1 MKRYQTLNLIEVK
14 RKILRENYEY
24 YQKIHPES
32 EICPVLK
39 SNAYGHGL
47 ELIGRWLEKEI
58 NPQLVAVDSLY
69 EAYRLEKAGI
79 KLPVVILGYTMPENF
94 KILKR
99 LRFRLPI
106 YDEETLKVLNR
117 WQPGIKVHLKIDTGM
132 SRLGIR
138 WNEVKK
144 FVKKLKCYRWVK
156 VEGIYT
162 HLGQV
167 EDGKQIERFK
177 EAVEI
182 FEKEGFEFKWKHVLA
197 SNGAKKIFDS
207 EFNLIRLGLGFYARK
222 PALKLLT
229 RLVQVKTINKGDWVS
244 YDGTYKAKE
253 KMKIGVLPLGYYDG
267 LDRRLSNK
275 GKVKIAGKEC
285 RILGKVCMNLTIVDL
300 SRVGKP
306 FVGQKVV
313 VYEDIKKNARL
324 AETIPYD
331 LLVGLS
337 ETTKRVLVD

>member
-1 MKRYQTLNLIEVK
+1 VKKYQTLNLIEVSK
-14 RKILRENYEY
+14 KVLKGNYEY
-24 YQKIHPES
+24 CQKIHFES
-32 EICPVLK
+32 KICPVLK

-47 ELIGRWLEKEI
+47 ELVGRWLEEEI
-58 NPQLVAVDSLY
+58 KPELVAVDSLY

-79 KLPVVILGYTMPENF
+79 RLPVIILGYTMPENF

-99 LRFRLPI
+99 LKFRLPI
-106 YDEETLKVLNR
+106 YDEETLRVLNR
-117 WQPGIKVHLKIDTGM
+117 WQPGIRVHLKIDTGM

-138 WNEVKK
+138 WDEVEK
-144 FVKKLKCYRWVK
+144 FVKKLKRYRLIK

-167 EDGKQIERFK
+167 ENKKQIKRFK
-177 EAVEI
+177 EAIEI
-182 FEKEGFEFKWKHVLA
+182 FEKEGFRFKWKHVLA
-197 SNGAKKIFDS
+197 SNGVEKIFDS

-229 RLVQVKTINKGDWVS
+229 RLVQVKTIKKGDWVS
-244 YDGTYKAKE
+244 YGGIYKAKK

-285 RILGKVCMNLTIVDL
+285 RILGRVCMNLTIVDL
-300 SRVGKP
+300 SGVRKP
-306 FVGQKVV
+306 LAGQEVV
-313 VYEDIKKNARL
+313 VYEDMKKSAKL
-324 AETIPYD
+324 AGTIPYD

>member
-1 MKRYQTLNLIEVK
+1 
-14 RKILRENYEY
+14 LRLARGS
-24 YQKIHPES
+24 K
-32 EICPVLK
+32 ICPVLK

-47 ELIGRWLEKEI
+47 ELVGKWLEREI
-58 NPQLVAVDSLY
+58 KPELIAVDSLY

-79 KLPVVILGYTMPENF
+79 RLPVIILGYTMPENF

-99 LRFRLPI
+99 LKFRLPI

-117 WQPGIKVHLKIDTGM
+117 WQPGAKVHLKIDTGM

-138 WNEVKK
+138 WNEARK
-144 FVKKLKCYRWVK
+144 FVKKLKRYRWVK
-156 VEGIYT
+156 IEGIYT

-167 EDGKQIERFK
+167 EDGKQVERFK
-177 EAVEI
+177 KVIEM
-182 FEKEGFEFKWKHVLA
+182 FEKEGFKFKWKHVLA
-197 SNGAKKIFDS
+197 SNGVEKIFDS
-207 EFNLIRLGLGFYARK
+207 EFNLIRLGLEFYARK

-229 RLVQVKTINKGDWVS
+229 RLIQVKTINKGDWIS
-244 YDGTYKAKE
+244 YDGIYKVKK

-285 RILGKVCMNLTIVDL
+285 QILGRVCMNLTIIDL
-300 SRVGKP
+300 SRVEKP
-306 FVGQKVV
+306 LVGQEVV
-313 VYEDIKKNARL
+313 VYEDIKKSARL
-324 AETIPYD
+324 AGTIPYD